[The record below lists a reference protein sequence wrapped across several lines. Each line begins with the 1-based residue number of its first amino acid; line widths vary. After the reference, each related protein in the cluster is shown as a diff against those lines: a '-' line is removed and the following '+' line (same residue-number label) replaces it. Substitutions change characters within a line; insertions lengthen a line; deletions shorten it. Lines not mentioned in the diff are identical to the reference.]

1 MIIDYNK
8 NIKVANARPH
18 FNGGNK
24 KPKPTFGQSN
34 PKLQQVHFHENDTPP
49 DNSPTET
56 STQTMVHQCLPDGG
70 MDPSDINSV
79 MSAFKAKVGNQ
90 TPEIS
95 RKIST
100 HQRYVFARANQSTNH
115 LVDRGANGGLDG
127 ANMKILQ
134 ETDTKI
140 NIVGIDDD
148 ELTGLDVVTTAAL
161 LTPRKDLSLEFSM
174 NALILEKGDLFML
187 LDKWNSS
194 TAKWMTD
201 PKLWEVPD
209 RISSK
214 KSCFC
219 P

>member
-24 KPKPTFGQSN
+24 KPKPTLGQSN
-34 PKLQQVHFHENDTPP
+34 PKLQQGHFHENDTPP

-56 STQTMVHQCLPDGG
+56 STQTMVHECLPDGG

-100 HQRYVFARANQSTNH
+100 HQRYVFARASQSTNH

-161 LTPRKDLSLEFSM
+161 FDTQ
-174 NALILEKGDLFML
+174 KGPVIGIFHECTHLGERRSIH
-187 LDKWNSS
+187 KWNSS